1 MDAESVLE
9 ERIQNINAKTLYL
22 KEREKLLE
30 DMENKITYLQ
40 SALSSLKVQFFPNNL
55 CWCFRFVLLL
65 ELLFR
70 FIWIARLLP
79 IDVSKKKYFE
89 SGRLKSKVY

>member
-40 SALSSLKVQFFPNNL
+40 FALSSLKVQFFPKNL
-55 CWCFRFVLLL
+55 CSCFLFVS
-65 ELLFR
+65 F
-70 FIWIARLLP
+70 
-79 IDVSKKKYFE
+79 S
-89 SGRLKSKVY
+89 